1 MSKKILFVGYGVM
14 GQYEASRLN
23 KLNPDIYDKNKP
35 DVNTKKDI
43 HYDLAFIAVPT
54 DTIDGKCD
62 ISNVEDAVKETD
74 SEVIVIK
81 STVTPGTTRMLAEK
95 YHKRLVFSPE
105 FSGVTQ
111 HAKDFPQN
119 FTILGGERKD
129 CHYVQQI
136 LQLVFNGTHTFKITT
151 FETAELTKYMI
162 NCFLAT
168 KISFCN
174 AFWEASKQYDVDY
187 DEMRECFL
195 LDTRIGKSHTFVY
208 DEAPYWDS
216 HCFNKDFPAIANDTN
231 NEFLKS
237 VVDYNNKMK
246 DKYRKED

>member
-1 MSKKILFVGYGVM
+1 MYNILFVGYGVM
-14 GQYEASRLN
+14 GQYEASRLA
-23 KLNPDIYDKNKP
+23 KLKPDVYDKYKP
-35 DVNTKKDI
+35 DVNTVRPI
-43 HYDLAFIAVPT
+43 HYDVAFVAVPT

-62 ISNVEDAVKETD
+62 LTNVEDAIKNTD
-74 SEVIVIK
+74 AEVIVIK
-81 STVTPGTTRMLAEK
+81 STVTPGSTRAFAAK
-95 YHKRLVFSPE
+95 YGKRLVFSPE

-136 LQLVFNGTHTFKITT
+136 LQCVFNATHHFKIVD

-174 AFWEASKQYDVDY
+174 AFWEAAQQFGVDY
-187 DEMRECFL
+187 DEMRECVL
-195 LDTRIGKSHTFVY
+195 LDERIGRPHTFVY
-208 DEAPYWDS
+208 DNAPYWDS
-216 HCFNKDFPAIANDTN
+216 HCFNKDYPAIANVTN
-231 NEFLKS
+231 NEFMLG
-237 VVDYNNKMK
+237 VVDYNNHMK
-246 DKYRKED
+246 EKYGK